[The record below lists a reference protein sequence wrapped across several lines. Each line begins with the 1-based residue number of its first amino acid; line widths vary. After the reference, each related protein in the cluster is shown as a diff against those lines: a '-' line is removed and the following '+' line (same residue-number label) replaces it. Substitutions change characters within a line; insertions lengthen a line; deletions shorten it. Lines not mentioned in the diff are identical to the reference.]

1 MRVMGLDYGSKTVG
15 VAVSDELML
24 TAQGIEIIRR
34 ERETKLRRT
43 YARIEELV
51 RDYKVDR
58 IVLGYPRNMDNSEGE
73 RCRMVREF
81 GSNVKRRTG
90 LPVILWDER
99 LTTVAAQRSMDET
112 GVRESDRKKY
122 VDEIA
127 AMFILQGYMDSLAAS
142 GEETARSITDEDR
155 RDG

>member
-58 IVLGYPRNMDNSEGE
+58 IVLGFPRNMDNSEGE

-112 GVRESDRKKY
+112 GVRETDRKKY

-127 AMFILQGYMDSLAAS
+127 AMFILQGYMDSLAAP
-142 GEETARSITDEDR
+142 GRTAEMI
-155 RDG
+155 